1 MFFHIGGDFVVRDSD
16 IVGIFDID
24 NCSTG
29 QKTRNFFTI
38 NQKKG
43 NVIDA
48 TDDLPKSFV
57 VTSKDKINSVYISGV
72 SSATLK
78 KRVQKDDYSDQELE

>member
-1 MFFHIGGDFVVRDSD
+1 MFYHIGGDCVVRDRD
-16 IVGIFDID
+16 IIGIFDID

-29 QKTRNFFTI
+29 QKTREFFTI
-38 NQKKG
+38 NQRDG

-57 VTSKDKINSVYISGV
+57 VASRDKKDRVYISGV